1 MASCCVSREVW
12 IHSLLAVPP
21 VLHAVR
27 ASRSWRPRVAR
38 VARVLEFWRHAP
50 MGNAC
55 ERACE
60 SAPLQPLQPAPLHR
74 SLRASRC
81 KSTDYETTRR
91 RGDVARTHATMG
103 HRHAPPPESRNG
115 LLLMAMWK
123 DGVQASRGG
132 SAACVPAWPAS
143 VWRAGGLASRH
154 RVPVFRE
161 DGVRPKI
168 GNHLHSSIWR

>member
-12 IHSLLAVPP
+12 IHSLLAVPV

-38 VARVLEFWRHAP
+38 VLEARPHGQRLR
-50 MGNAC
+50 AC
-55 ERACE
+55 ERAPLH
-60 SAPLQPLQPAPLHR
+60 PLQSAIRTDAPLHR
-74 SLRASRC
+74 SPVRAG
-81 KSTDYETTRR
+81 KSTTATTSTTTRR
-91 RGDVARTHATMG
+91 RGDVARPPQWDTAM
-103 HRHAPPPESRNG
+103 RPPESRNG
-115 LLLMAMWK
+115 FLLMAMWK
-123 DGVQASRGG
+123 DGVQTSRGG
-132 SAACVPAWPAS
+132 SAAS
-143 VWRAGGLASRH
+143 VWAGRRAGGLASRH